1 MLLTKRLSIQS
12 KLVLLLLLVSIGSMF
27 VISVIGYKSGR
38 QALEQSVYHHLTSVR
53 AARADQLQSRVQL
66 IRAQAI
72 TLSEDRM
79 VLDAMR
85 AFLKTYRDLAQHP
98 LGAPE
103 EQKLESFYRDDF
115 LPRLA
120 SLIDSKPTLES
131 YLPASA
137 AARYLQYHYIANN
150 PHSFAKKGQLDQAG
164 DGSDYSRVHKTY
176 HPLFR
181 NLARSFGYEDILLV
195 DPETGDVVYS
205 VAKTTEFATSLRTGP
220 YAETN
225 LGELIGSTSKS
236 KDPGDFHTVGFERY
250 RPKLA
255 HPASFVASPVG
266 DGPHII
272 GILVF
277 QFPTDEINRVLTGN
291 MGWERDGLGR
301 TGEVYLVRTDHLML
315 SMSLFFYQNPE
326 SYLASLQAA
335 GYPASQVER
344 IRRAGT
350 PILVQE
356 DRSPTIE
363 EALAGK
369 SGTEIQ
375 VAYRHIP
382 ALISYAPLE
391 VEGYRWVIVAKMDVD
406 EAFAP
411 VQAFGR
417 RVAVTATAVTLAVS
431 LLAMLLSSL
440 LVRPIQRLIDGARRV
455 SAGQVDVLV
464 DVGTHDEF
472 RELAD
477 SFNEMT
483 RNLKAQSELAE
494 QKTRESEDLL
504 LNILPGPA
512 AARLRHGE
520 EQISESHAD
529 LTVLFADVVGF
540 TELAESVPADRAVGL
555 LNDLVTAFDEA
566 AERHGVEKVRTVG
579 SSYLAVCGLSV
590 QRPDPT
596 RRLVEFGQDLLRIVR
611 RFNLERGTDLG
622 VRVGVNTGPV
632 VGGVV
637 GRTRFIYDLWGAT
650 VNVAR
655 SLAEGE
661 VNTVR
666 VTQTVYDR
674 LSDLFDFEGPLGV
687 EVPGERKES
696 VWSLRPAAPSR
707 PADPAWATVA
717 R

>member
-1 MLLTKRLSIQS
+1 MLFTKRLSIQS
-12 KLVLLLLLVSIGSMF
+12 KLVLLLLLMSIGSMF
-27 VISVIGYKSGR
+27 VISVIGYSSGR
-38 QALEQSVYHHLTSVR
+38 AALEQSVSHHLTSVR
-53 AARADQLQSRVQL
+53 ASRADQLQTRVKL
-66 IRAQAI
+66 IRAQVI

-79 VLDAMR
+79 VVNAMR
-85 AFLKTYRDLAQHP
+85 EFVKTYRQLDKHP
-98 LGAPE
+98 LSAYAE
-103 EQKLESFYRDDF
+103 EKLEAYYRNEF
-115 LPRLA
+115 LPGLA
-120 SLIDSKPTLES
+120 SHIDSKPTLES
-131 YLPASA
+131 YLPTSA
-137 AARYLQYHYIANN
+137 TARYLQYHYIANN
-150 PHSFAKKGQLDQAG
+150 PCPYSTKEQLDQAG
-164 DGSDYSRVHKTY
+164 DGSDYSQVHKTY
-176 HPLFR
+176 HPLLR
-181 NLARSFGYEDILLV
+181 NIARKFGYEDILLV
-195 DPETGDVVYS
+195 DPGTGDIVYS
-205 VAKTTEFATSLRTGP
+205 VAKTTEFATNLRTGP

-225 LGELIGSTSKS
+225 LGELIRKASKS
-236 KDPGDFHTVGFERY
+236 KDPDDFFSVGFERY

-255 HPASFVASPVG
+255 RPASFVASPIG

-272 GILVF
+272 GVLVF
-277 QFPTDEINRVLTGN
+277 QFPIDEINRVLTGN
-291 MGWERDGLGR
+291 MGWERDGLGQ
-301 TGEVYLVRTDHLML
+301 TGEVYLVRPDHLML
-315 SMSLFFYQNPE
+315 SMSRFYYQDPK
-326 SYLASLQAA
+326 SYLASLQRA
-335 GYPASQVER
+335 GYPLSQVER

-350 PILVQE
+350 TILVQE
-356 DRSPTIE
+356 DRSPTIG

-369 SGTEIQ
+369 TGTEIQ
-375 VAYRHIP
+375 VAYRNKP

-417 RVAVTATAVTLAVS
+417 QVAATAAAVTLGVS
-431 LLAMLLSSL
+431 LLAILLSSL

-455 SAGQVDVLV
+455 SARQVDVLV

-494 QKTRESEDLL
+494 QKTRESEELL

-512 AARLRHGE
+512 AARLRLGE

-529 LTVLFADVVGF
+529 ITVLFADLVGF

-590 QRPDPT
+590 QRPDHT
-596 RRLVEFGQDLLRIVR
+596 RRMVEFGQDLLSIVR
-611 RFNLERGTDLG
+611 RFNLERGTNLAA
-622 VRVGVNTGPV
+622 RVGINTGPV

-661 VNTVR
+661 VNTVC
-666 VTQTVYDR
+666 VTQTVHDR
-674 LSDLFDFEGPLGV
+674 LSDLYDFEGPLEV
-687 EVPGERKES
+687 EVPGERNES
-696 VWSLRPAAPSR
+696 VWYVRPVAPSR
-707 PADPAWATVA
+707 PADPTWATVA

>member
-27 VISVIGYKSGR
+27 VISVIGYTSGR
-38 QALEQSVYHHLTSVR
+38 EALEQSVYHHLTSLR
-53 AARADQLQSRVQL
+53 AARADQLQTRVKL
-66 IRAQAI
+66 IRAQAV

-85 AFLKTYRDLAQHP
+85 EFLKAYRDLARHP

-103 EQKLESFYRDDF
+103 EQKLERYYRNDF

-120 SLIDSKPTLES
+120 RHTDGKPALES

-137 AARYLQYHYIANN
+137 TARYLQYHYIANN
-150 PHSFAKKGQLDQAG
+150 PHPYAKKEQLDQAG
-164 DGSDYSRVHKTY
+164 DGSDYSRVHKAY

-181 NLARSFGYEDILLV
+181 NLARNFGYADILLV
-195 DPETGDVVYS
+195 DPQTGDVVYS

-225 LGELIGSTSKS
+225 LGELVRKAAKG
-236 KDPGDFHTVGFERY
+236 KDPGAFHLAGFERY
-250 RPKLA
+250 RPRLA
-255 HPASFVASPVG
+255 HPASFVASPIG
-266 DGPHII
+266 DGPHIL

-277 QFPTDEINRVLTGN
+277 QISSDEIGRVLSGN
-291 MGWERDGLGR
+291 MGWERDGLGQ
-301 TGEVYLVRTDHLML
+301 TGEVYLVRADHLML
-315 SMSLFFYQNPE
+315 TMSRFFYRDRE
-326 SYLASLQAA
+326 AYLASLLEA
-335 GYPASQVER
+335 GYPVGEVER

-350 PILVQE
+350 TVLTQK
-356 DRSPTIE
+356 DLSPTIAK
-363 EALAGK
+363 ALAGK
-369 SGTEIQ
+369 TGTEIQ
-375 VAYRHIP
+375 VAYRHKP

-391 VEGYRWVIVAKMDVD
+391 IEGYHWVIVAKMDVD

-411 VQAFGR
+411 VRAFGR
-417 RVAVTATAVTLAVS
+417 RVAVTAAAVTLGVS
-431 LLAMLLSSL
+431 LLAILLSSL
-440 LVRPIQRLIDGARRV
+440 LVRPIERLIDGARRV
-455 SAGQVDVLV
+455 SAGQVDVQV
-464 DVGTHDEF
+464 AVGTHDEF

-494 QKTRESEDLL
+494 RKTRESESLL

-512 AARLRHGE
+512 AARLRDGE

-529 LTVLFADVVGF
+529 ITVLFADVVGF

-590 QRPDPT
+590 QRPDHA
-596 RRLVEFGQDLLRIVR
+596 RRMVEFGQDLLGIVR
-611 RFNLERGTDLG
+611 RFNLERRTNLG
-622 VRVGVNTGPV
+622 ARVGINTGPV

-637 GRTRFIYDLWGAT
+637 GRTRFIYDLWGVT

-655 SLAEGE
+655 RLAEGE

-666 VTQTVYDR
+666 VTQAVRDR
-674 LSDLFDFEGPLGV
+674 LSDLYDFDGPL
-687 EVPGERKES
+687 EFAVPGERRRS
-696 VWSLRPAAPSR
+696 VWSVRPAAPSR
-707 PADPAWATVA
+707 PADPAGATVA

>member
-12 KLVLLLLLVSIGSMF
+12 KLVILLLLVSIGSMF
-27 VISVIGYKSGR
+27 VISVIGYTSGR
-38 QALEQSVYHHLTSVR
+38 EALEQSVYHHLTSVR
-53 AARADQLQSRVQL
+53 AARADQLQTRVKL

-79 VLDAMR
+79 VLDAMGE
-85 AFLKTYRDLAQHP
+85 FLKAYRDLDQHT
-98 LGAPE
+98 LSAAE
-103 EQKLESFYRDDF
+103 EEKLKAYYRDDF
-115 LPRLA
+115 LPDLA
-120 SLIDSKPTLES
+120 SHIDSKPALES

-137 AARYLQYHYIANN
+137 TARYLQYHYIASN
-150 PHSFAKKGQLDQAG
+150 PHPYSRTEQLDQAG
-164 DGSDYSRVHKTY
+164 DGSDYSRVHQTY
-176 HPLFR
+176 HPLLR
-181 NLARSFGYEDILLV
+181 NIARNFGYEDILLV
-195 DPETGDVVYS
+195 DPGTGDVVYS

-225 LGELIGSTSKS
+225 LGELIRGASKS

-250 RPKLA
+250 RPKLGR
-255 HPASFVASPVG
+255 PASFVASPIA

-277 QFPTDEINRVLTGN
+277 QFPIDEINRVLTGN
-291 MGWERDGLGR
+291 MGWERDGLGQ
-301 TGEVYLVRTDHLML
+301 TGEVYLVRADHLML
-315 SMSLFFYQNPE
+315 SMSRFYYQDPE
-326 SYLASLQAA
+326 SYLASLQQA

-350 PILVQE
+350 TILVQE
-356 DRSPTIE
+356 DRSPTIG

-369 SGTEIQ
+369 TGTEIH
-375 VAYRHIP
+375 VAYRNKP

-411 VQAFGR
+411 VRAFGR
-417 RVAVTATAVTLAVS
+417 RVAVTVAAVTLGVS
-431 LLAMLLSSL
+431 LLAILLSSL

-455 SAGQVDVLV
+455 SAGQVDDLV

-494 QKTRESEDLL
+494 QKTRESEELL

-520 EQISESHAD
+520 EQISERHAD
-529 LTVLFADVVGF
+529 ITVLFADVVGF

-555 LNDLVTAFDEA
+555 LNDLVTAFDEV

-590 QRPDPT
+590 QRPDHT
-596 RRLVEFGQDLLRIVR
+596 RRMVEFGLDLLHIVR
-611 RFNLERGTDLG
+611 RFNLERAVNLG
-622 VRVGVNTGPV
+622 ARVGINTGPV

-655 SLAEGE
+655 GLAEGE

-666 VTQTVYDR
+666 VTQTVHDR
-674 LSDLFDFEGPLGV
+674 LSDLYDFEGPLEF
-687 EVPGERKES
+687 EVPGERKRS
-696 VWSLRPAAPSR
+696 VWSVRPDTPSR
-707 PADPAWATVA
+707 PADSARATVE